1 MAAQITWRINL
12 INLTLPSTW
21 SNALNKLDYHSTLA
35 QQYLTYHELD
45 VYHVIY
51 RFALN
56 RSVQQNVISSIFL
69 TAWKL
74 YYWIMNNVLILSLSI
89 LRCTLITVTKKVIQ
103 NLRIL
108 KNNILEVCCQISHN
122 LISIRHSITGYPVRA
137 ANRYDEART
146 ENFRR
151 EGLKL

>member
-1 MAAQITWRINL
+1 
-12 INLTLPSTW
+12 
-21 SNALNKLDYHSTLA
+21 
-35 QQYLTYHELD
+35 
-45 VYHVIY
+45 
-51 RFALN
+51 
-56 RSVQQNVISSIFL
+56 
-69 TAWKL
+69 
-74 YYWIMNNVLILSLSI
+74 MNNVLILSLSI

-103 NLRIL
+103 NLHIL

-122 LISIRHSITGYPVRA
+122 LIYLGHLITGYPVRA